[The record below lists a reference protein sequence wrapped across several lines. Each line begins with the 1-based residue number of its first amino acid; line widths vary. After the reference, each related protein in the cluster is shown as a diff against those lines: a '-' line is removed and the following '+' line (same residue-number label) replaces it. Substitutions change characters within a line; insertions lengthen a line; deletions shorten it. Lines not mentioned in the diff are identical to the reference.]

1 MNKKHFLKF
10 ALIVLLVSTG
20 SIAHEN
26 SIFADSDTKLPQ
38 KVDQTVPASTM
49 RGPGIGEW

>member
-1 MNKKHFLKF
+1 MKKKHFLKF
-10 ALIVLLVSTG
+10 TLMVLLVSTG
-20 SIAHEN
+20 SVAHGN
-26 SIFADSDTKLPQ
+26 AIFADSDTKLPQ